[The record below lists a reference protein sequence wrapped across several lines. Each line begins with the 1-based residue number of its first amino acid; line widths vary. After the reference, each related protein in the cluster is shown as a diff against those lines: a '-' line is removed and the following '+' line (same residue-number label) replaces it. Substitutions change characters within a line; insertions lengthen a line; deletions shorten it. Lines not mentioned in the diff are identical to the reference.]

1 MGNIVSD
8 KMSKKIHELTET
20 IYACGAGGAAVE
32 IAYFICKPIII
43 LHILFRILHRL
54 DSFLFTNL
62 GH

>member
-20 IYACGAGGAAVE
+20 IHACGAGGAAVE
-32 IAYFICKPIII
+32 IAYFIWKPLI

-54 DSFLFTNL
+54 NSFYQF